1 MNNTNKE
8 QNPWHTI
15 STREIYQNK
24 WMRLREDQI
33 ISPGGIKGIYGVVET
48 TPAIAIVPLTIDLK
62 TYLVGQFR
70 YPLNEYSWEVPEG
83 SADQNESNIDAAK
96 RELREETG
104 LIAGKW
110 TYLDSIFTSNSITN
124 ESGHIYLAEDLEPG
138 PSNPEHTEDLE
149 IKIVPFLEAYRR
161 VQNFEIKDALA
172 IIGIM
177 RVYQL
182 LKKEGR
188 L

>member
-1 MNNTNKE
+1 MSKANKE
-8 QNPWHTI
+8 KNPWKTI
-15 STREIYQNK
+15 STREIYHNQ
-24 WMRLREDQI
+24 WLRLREDQI
-33 ISPGGIKGIYGVVET
+33 ISPGGKKGIYGVVET
-48 TPAIAIVPLTIDLK
+48 TSAIAVIPLTADLR

-70 YPLNEYSWEVPEG
+70 YPLNAYSWEVPEG
-83 SADQNESNIDAAK
+83 SADPDESNLNAAK

-104 LIAGKW
+104 LVAGKW

-124 ESGHIYLAEDLEPG
+124 ETGQIYLAEDLQEG
-138 PSNPEHTEDLE
+138 PSDPDHTEDLE
-149 IKIVPFLEAYRR
+149 IKIVPFLEAYRK

-182 LKKEGR
+182 LKREGR